1 MSLIR
6 KKGFYKQDVNKT
18 AWELPKN
25 YVSPTH
31 VGSGAYGSVC
41 SAIDKRSGEKVA
53 IKKLSRPFQSEI
65 FAKRAYRELLLL
77 KHMQHE
83 NVIGLLD
90 VFTPA
95 SSLRNFHDFYLVMP
109 FMQTDLQK
117 IMGMEFSEEKI
128 QYLVY
133 QMLKGLKY
141 IHSAGV
147 VHRDLKPGNLAVNED
162 CELKILDFGLARHA
176 DAEMTGYVVTR
187 WYRAPEVILSWMHYN
202 QTVDIWSVGCIMAEM
217 LTGKTLFKGKDYL
230 DQLTQ
235 ILKVTGVPGT
245 EFVQKLNDKAAKSY
259 IQSLPQTPRK
269 DFTQLF
275 PRASPQAADLLEKM
289 LELDVDKRLTAA
301 QALTHPFFE
310 PFRDPEEET
319 EAQQPFDDS
328 LEHEKLTVDEWKR
341 KSWGLGLPRLRLQP
355 LFLASSIFVP
365 GLCQPYLPPPS
376 WWALSPGCCFL
387 LELTSLSMLSLKGGG
402 LSRHSTSLRT
412 LNHAAFLRAHLQGDC
427 ELQPHCPEGLTAP
440 EWHEAVGTHLAWHRW
455 PDTAQGPVFIC
466 HYQTQPFLEYSLSS
480 RGQKGPSPYV
490 GNGPSRCRI
499 QRCRLG
505 ETSSDPNRPR

>member
-18 AWELPKN
+18 AWELPKT
-25 YVSPTH
+25 YASPTH
-31 VGSGAYGSVC
+31 VGSGAYGAVC

-65 FAKRAYRELLLL
+65 FAKRAYRELRLL
-77 KHMQHE
+77 KHMRHE

-95 SSLRNFHDFYLVMP
+95 SSLRNFQDFYLVMP

-117 IMGMEFSEEKI
+117 IMGMEFSEDKI

-133 QMLKGLKY
+133 QMFKGLK
-141 IHSAGV
+141 
-147 VHRDLKPGNLAVNED
+147 DLKPGNLAVNED

-176 DAEMTGYVVTR
+176 DPEMTGYVVTR

-202 QTVDIWSVGCIMAEM
+202 QTVDVWSVGCIMAEM

-235 ILKVTGVPGT
+235 ILKVTGVPGAG
-245 EFVQKLNDKAAKSY
+245 FVQKLNDKAAKSY
-259 IQSLPQTPRK
+259 IQSLPQSPKK

-275 PRASPQAADLLEKM
+275 PRASPQATDLLEKI

-301 QALTHPFFE
+301 QALAHPFFE

-328 LEHEKLTVDEWKR
+328 LEREKLTVDEWKQHIYKEIVSFSPIAR
-341 KSWGLGLPRLRLQP
+341 KDSKRQSGMKLQ
-355 LFLASSIFVP
+355 
-365 GLCQPYLPPPS
+365 
-376 WWALSPGCCFL
+376 
-387 LELTSLSMLSLKGGG
+387 
-402 LSRHSTSLRT
+402 
-412 LNHAAFLRAHLQGDC
+412 
-427 ELQPHCPEGLTAP
+427 
-440 EWHEAVGTHLAWHRW
+440 
-455 PDTAQGPVFIC
+455 
-466 HYQTQPFLEYSLSS
+466 
-480 RGQKGPSPYV
+480 
-490 GNGPSRCRI
+490 
-499 QRCRLG
+499 
-505 ETSSDPNRPR
+505 

>member
-1 MSLIR
+1 MSLTR
-6 KKGFYKQDVNKT
+6 RRGFYKQDVNKT
-18 AWELPKN
+18 AWELPKT

-31 VGSGAYGSVC
+31 VGSGAYGAVWSLGSWMSLPQPPPC
-41 SAIDKRSGEKVA
+41 AASMTWQTSCLWRHLSQARPRARGSKYLDRSRRRCWP
-53 IKKLSRPFQSEI
+53 S
-65 FAKRAYRELLLL
+65 
-77 KHMQHE
+77 
-83 NVIGLLD
+83 
-90 VFTPA
+90 
-95 SSLRNFHDFYLVMP
+95 YLVMP

-117 IMGMEFSEEKI
+117 IMGMEFSEDKI

-235 ILKVTGVPGT
+235 ILKVTGVPGA
-245 EFVQKLNDKAAKSY
+245 EFVQKLKDKAAKTY
-259 IQSLPQTPRK
+259 IQSLPQMPKK

-275 PRASPQAADLLEKM
+275 PRASPQAVDLLEKM
-289 LELDVDKRLTAA
+289 LELDVDKRLTAS
-301 QALTHPFFE
+301 QALAHPFFE

-319 EAQQPFDDS
+319 EAQQPFDDA

-341 KSWGLGLPRLRLQP
+341 ESQASGPLPPLPPFLSVPGPTSARDSLGL
-355 LFLASSIFVP
+355 A
-365 GLCQPYLPPPS
+365 
-376 WWALSPGCCFL
+376 
-387 LELTSLSMLSLKGGG
+387 
-402 LSRHSTSLRT
+402 
-412 LNHAAFLRAHLQGDC
+412 LRAD
-427 ELQPHCPEGLTAP
+427 
-440 EWHEAVGTHLAWHRW
+440 AVS
-455 PDTAQGPVFIC
+455 PV
-466 HYQTQPFLEYSLSS
+466 LSDS
-480 RGQKGPSPYV
+480 A
-490 GNGPSRCRI
+490 
-499 QRCRLG
+499 
-505 ETSSDPNRPR
+505 

>member
-1 MSLIR
+1 MSLTR
-6 KKGFYKQDVNKT
+6 RRGFYKQDVNKT
-18 AWELPKN
+18 AWELPKT
-25 YVSPTH
+25 YVSPAH
-31 VGSGAYGSVC
+31 VGSGAYGAVC

-65 FAKRAYRELLLL
+65 FARRAYRELLLL

-117 IMGMEFSEEKI
+117 IMGMEFSEDKI

-235 ILKVTGVPGT
+235 ILKVTGVPGA
-245 EFVQKLNDKAAKSY
+245 EFVQKLKDKAAKTY
-259 IQSLPQTPRK
+259 IQSLPQIPKK

-275 PRASPQAADLLEKM
+275 PRASPQAVDLLERM
-289 LELDVDKRLTAA
+289 LELDVDKRLTAS
-301 QALTHPFFE
+301 QALAHPFFE

-319 EAQQPFDDS
+319 EAQQPFDDA
-328 LEHEKLTVDEWKR
+328 LEHEKLTVDEWKQHIYKEIMDFSPVTR
-341 KSWGLGLPRLRLQP
+341 KDSRRRSGMKLQ
-355 LFLASSIFVP
+355 
-365 GLCQPYLPPPS
+365 
-376 WWALSPGCCFL
+376 
-387 LELTSLSMLSLKGGG
+387 
-402 LSRHSTSLRT
+402 
-412 LNHAAFLRAHLQGDC
+412 
-427 ELQPHCPEGLTAP
+427 
-440 EWHEAVGTHLAWHRW
+440 
-455 PDTAQGPVFIC
+455 
-466 HYQTQPFLEYSLSS
+466 
-480 RGQKGPSPYV
+480 
-490 GNGPSRCRI
+490 
-499 QRCRLG
+499 
-505 ETSSDPNRPR
+505 

>member
-1 MSLIR
+1 MSLTR

-18 AWELPKN
+18 AWELPKT

-31 VGSGAYGSVC
+31 VGSGAYGAVC

-95 SSLRNFHDFYLVMP
+95 SSLRSFHEFYLVMP

-117 IMGMEFSEEKI
+117 IMGMEFSEDKI

-133 QMLKGLKY
+133 QMLKGLK
-141 IHSAGV
+141 
-147 VHRDLKPGNLAVNED
+147 DLKPGNLAVNED
-162 CELKILDFGLARHA
+162 CELKILDFGLARLA

-245 EFVQKLNDKAAKSY
+245 EFVQKLNDKAAKAY
-259 IQSLPQTPRK
+259 IQSLPQSPKK
-269 DFTQLF
+269 DFSQLF

-289 LELDVDKRLTAA
+289 LELDVDKRLTAS

-319 EAQQPFDDS
+319 EAQKFDDS

-341 KSWGLGLPRLRLQP
+341 KS
-355 LFLASSIFVP
+355 
-365 GLCQPYLPPPS
+365 
-376 WWALSPGCCFL
+376 
-387 LELTSLSMLSLKGGG
+387 
-402 LSRHSTSLRT
+402 
-412 LNHAAFLRAHLQGDC
+412 
-427 ELQPHCPEGLTAP
+427 
-440 EWHEAVGTHLAWHRW
+440 
-455 PDTAQGPVFIC
+455 
-466 HYQTQPFLEYSLSS
+466 
-480 RGQKGPSPYV
+480 
-490 GNGPSRCRI
+490 
-499 QRCRLG
+499 
-505 ETSSDPNRPR
+505 

>member
-1 MSLIR
+1 MSLSR
-6 KKGFYKQDVNKT
+6 KRGFYKQDVNKT
-18 AWELPKN
+18 AWELPKT

-31 VGSGAYGSVC
+31 VGTGAYGAVC

-95 SSLRNFHDFYLVMP
+95 SSLRSFHDFYLVMP

-117 IMGMEFSEEKI
+117 IMGMEFSEDKI

-147 VHRDLKPGNLAVNED
+147 IHRDLKPGNLAVNED
-162 CELKILDFGLARHA
+162 CELKILDFGLARPA
-176 DAEMTGYVVTR
+176 DAQMTGYVVTR

-202 QTVDIWSVGCIMAEM
+202 QTGVDENMQSLGEDDKE
-217 LTGKTLFKGKDYL
+217 TDE
-230 DQLTQ
+230 
-235 ILKVTGVPGT
+235 
-245 EFVQKLNDKAAKSY
+245 EFVQKLKDKAAKSY
-259 IQSLPQTPRK
+259 IQALPQSPKK
-269 DFTQLF
+269 DFSQLF
-275 PRASPQAADLLEKM
+275 PRASPQAIDLLEKM
-289 LELDVDKRLTAA
+289 LELDVDKRLTAS

-328 LEHEKLTVDEWKR
+328 LEHEKLTVDEWKQHIYKEIVNFSPIAR
-341 KSWGLGLPRLRLQP
+341 KDSRRRSGMKLQ
-355 LFLASSIFVP
+355 
-365 GLCQPYLPPPS
+365 
-376 WWALSPGCCFL
+376 
-387 LELTSLSMLSLKGGG
+387 
-402 LSRHSTSLRT
+402 
-412 LNHAAFLRAHLQGDC
+412 
-427 ELQPHCPEGLTAP
+427 
-440 EWHEAVGTHLAWHRW
+440 
-455 PDTAQGPVFIC
+455 
-466 HYQTQPFLEYSLSS
+466 
-480 RGQKGPSPYV
+480 
-490 GNGPSRCRI
+490 
-499 QRCRLG
+499 
-505 ETSSDPNRPR
+505 

>member
-1 MSLIR
+1 MSFTR

-18 AWELPKN
+18 AWELPKT

-31 VGSGAYGSVC
+31 VGSGAYGAVC

-65 FAKRAYRELLLL
+65 FAKRAYRELRLL

-95 SSLRNFHDFYLVMP
+95 SSLRGFHDFYLVMP

-117 IMGMEFSEEKI
+117 IMGMEFSEDKI

-133 QMLKGLKY
+133 QMLKGLK
-141 IHSAGV
+141 
-147 VHRDLKPGNLAVNED
+147 DLKPGNLAVNED

-176 DAEMTGYVVTR
+176 DADMTGYVVTR

-230 DQLTQ
+230 DQLSQ
-235 ILKVTGVPGT
+235 ILKVTGVPGA

-259 IQSLPQTPRK
+259 IQSLPQSPKK
-269 DFTQLF
+269 DFSQLF
-275 PRASPQAADLLEKM
+275 PRASPQATDLLEKM
-289 LELDVDKRLTAA
+289 LELDVDKRLTAS
-301 QALTHPFFE
+301 QALAHPFFE

-319 EAQQPFDDS
+319 EAPQPFDDS

-341 KSWGLGLPRLRLQP
+341 KSWGPRVRPLSACSLSLLCLHGFHAWPLAAPPLSWITINISFSLSRYCLLCAFLTPLADFCSTLHPGRGP
-355 LFLASSIFVP
+355 LFCS
-365 GLCQPYLPPPS
+365 GHPPP
-376 WWALSPGCCFL
+376 PPPH
-387 LELTSLSMLSLKGGG
+387 TSG
-402 LSRHSTSLRT
+402 HPV
-412 LNHAAFLRAHLQGDC
+412 FLRAHLQGDC

-440 EWHEAVGTHLAWHRW
+440 VWHEAAVTCPA
-455 PDTAQGPVFIC
+455 
-466 HYQTQPFLEYSLSS
+466 
-480 RGQKGPSPYV
+480 SPRAE
-490 GNGPSRCRI
+490 PRDHHPAPPARHCPWDRCLFVTTTVSAL
-499 QRCRLG
+499 LG
-505 ETSSDPNRPR
+505 L

>member
-1 MSLIR
+1 M
-6 KKGFYKQDVNKT
+6 
-18 AWELPKN
+18 
-25 YVSPTH
+25 
-31 VGSGAYGSVC
+31 
-41 SAIDKRSGEKVA
+41 A

-95 SSLRNFHDFYLVMP
+95 SSLRSFHDFYLVMP

-117 IMGMEFSEEKI
+117 IMGMEFSEDKI

-147 VHRDLKPGNLAVNED
+147 IHRDLKPGNLAVNED

-217 LTGKTLFKGKDYL
+217 LTGKTLFRGKDYL

-259 IQSLPQTPRK
+259 IQSLPQSPKK
-269 DFTQLF
+269 DFSQLF
-275 PRASPQAADLLEKM
+275 PRASPQAVDLLEKM
-289 LELDVDKRLTAA
+289 LELDVDKRLTAS
-301 QALTHPFFE
+301 QALAHPFFE

-319 EAQQPFDDS
+319 EAQKFDDS
-328 LEHEKLTVDEWKR
+328 LEHEKLTVDEWKQHIYKEIVSFSPIAR
-341 KSWGLGLPRLRLQP
+341 KDSRRRSGMKLQ
-355 LFLASSIFVP
+355 
-365 GLCQPYLPPPS
+365 
-376 WWALSPGCCFL
+376 
-387 LELTSLSMLSLKGGG
+387 
-402 LSRHSTSLRT
+402 
-412 LNHAAFLRAHLQGDC
+412 
-427 ELQPHCPEGLTAP
+427 
-440 EWHEAVGTHLAWHRW
+440 
-455 PDTAQGPVFIC
+455 
-466 HYQTQPFLEYSLSS
+466 
-480 RGQKGPSPYV
+480 
-490 GNGPSRCRI
+490 
-499 QRCRLG
+499 
-505 ETSSDPNRPR
+505 

>member
-1 MSLIR
+1 MSFTR

-18 AWELPKN
+18 AWELPKT

-31 VGSGAYGSVC
+31 VGSGAYGAVC

-65 FAKRAYRELLLL
+65 FAKRAYRELRLL

-95 SSLRNFHDFYLVMP
+95 SSLRGFHDFYLVMP

-117 IMGMEFSEEKI
+117 IMGMEFSEDKI

-202 QTVDIWSVGCIMAEM
+202 QTVDIWSVGGEYVESALPNSVCGRGDGDEEGDEGGWAGRELERGRIQEH
-217 LTGKTLFKGKDYL
+217 LWRRTLN
-230 DQLTQ
+230 
-235 ILKVTGVPGT
+235 P
-245 EFVQKLNDKAAKSY
+245 ACSAKSY
-259 IQSLPQTPRK
+259 IQSLPQSPKK
-269 DFTQLF
+269 DFSQLF
-275 PRASPQAADLLEKM
+275 PQASPQATDLLEKM
-289 LELDVDKRLTAA
+289 LELDVDKRLTAS
-301 QALTHPFFE
+301 QALAHPFFE

-319 EAQQPFDDS
+319 EAPQPFDDS
-328 LEHEKLTVDEWKR
+328 LEHEKLTVDEWKQHIYKEIVNFSPIAR
-341 KSWGLGLPRLRLQP
+341 KDSRRRCGMKLQ
-355 LFLASSIFVP
+355 
-365 GLCQPYLPPPS
+365 
-376 WWALSPGCCFL
+376 
-387 LELTSLSMLSLKGGG
+387 
-402 LSRHSTSLRT
+402 
-412 LNHAAFLRAHLQGDC
+412 
-427 ELQPHCPEGLTAP
+427 
-440 EWHEAVGTHLAWHRW
+440 
-455 PDTAQGPVFIC
+455 
-466 HYQTQPFLEYSLSS
+466 
-480 RGQKGPSPYV
+480 
-490 GNGPSRCRI
+490 
-499 QRCRLG
+499 
-505 ETSSDPNRPR
+505 

>member
-1 MSLIR
+1 MSFTR
-6 KKGFYKQDVNKT
+6 KKGFYRQDVHGT
-18 AWELPKN
+18 AWELPKT

-31 VGSGAYGSVC
+31 VGSGAYGAVC
-41 SAIDKRSGEKVA
+41 CAIDKRSGEKVA

-65 FAKRAYRELLLL
+65 FAKRAYRELQLL

-117 IMGMEFSEEKI
+117 IMGMEFSEDKI

-230 DQLTQ
+230 DQLSQ
-235 ILKVTGVPGT
+235 ILKVTGVPGA

-259 IQSLPQTPRK
+259 IQALPQSPKK
-269 DFTQLF
+269 DFSQLF
-275 PRASPQAADLLEKM
+275 PRASPQATDLLEKM
-289 LELDVDKRLTAA
+289 LELDVDKRLTAS
-301 QALTHPFFE
+301 QALAHPFFE

-319 EAQQPFDDS
+319 EASQPFNDS

-341 KSWGLGLPRLRLQP
+341 KSWR
-355 LFLASSIFVP
+355 P
-365 GLCQPYLPPPS
+365 G
-376 WWALSPGCCFL
+376 
-387 LELTSLSMLSLKGGG
+387 
-402 LSRHSTSLRT
+402 
-412 LNHAAFLRAHLQGDC
+412 AHLQGDR

-440 EWHEAVGTHLAWHRW
+440 ERHEAAVIYLARTLAE
-455 PDTAQGPVFIC
+455 PRDPLEAPPARYTAPRMRSAC
-466 HYQTQPFLEYSLSS
+466 HD
-480 RGQKGPSPYV
+480 RPSPSGILAFQAEEKRGFVLGQETGLVAAEFRDV
-490 GNGPSRCRI
+490 GG
-499 QRCRLG
+499 
-505 ETSSDPNRPR
+505 TK